1 VLVTVT
7 GTLVTQRDPSS
18 PHDITL
24 IVCGPLLID
33 TEVSSELPLNAVTS
47 GLLSSEYPIA
57 MTVSVEQVLADAES
71 VNGD

>member
-1 VLVTVT
+1 
-7 GTLVTQRDPSS
+7 
-18 PHDITL
+18 
-24 IVCGPLLID
+24 VCGPLLID